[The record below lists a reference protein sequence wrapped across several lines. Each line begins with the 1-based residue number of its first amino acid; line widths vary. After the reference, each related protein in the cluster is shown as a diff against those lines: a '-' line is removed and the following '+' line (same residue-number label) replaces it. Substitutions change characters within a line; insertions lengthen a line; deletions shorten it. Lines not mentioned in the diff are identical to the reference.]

1 MSTSVK
7 YIPGIE
13 VGSSSPLN
21 MTHLFSFTSE
31 PKQNSKIRQIHYK
44 MNYNA
49 EHTKNKIRTRVLK
62 FKKFT
67 LTHQNDI
74 LILK

>member
-1 MSTSVK
+1 MLTNVK

-21 MTHLFSFTSE
+21 MTHLFSFTSK

-49 EHTKNKIRTRVLK
+49 EHKKKIRTRVLK
-62 FKKFT
+62 LKKFT
-67 LTHQNDI
+67 LTHQSDI
-74 LILK
+74 